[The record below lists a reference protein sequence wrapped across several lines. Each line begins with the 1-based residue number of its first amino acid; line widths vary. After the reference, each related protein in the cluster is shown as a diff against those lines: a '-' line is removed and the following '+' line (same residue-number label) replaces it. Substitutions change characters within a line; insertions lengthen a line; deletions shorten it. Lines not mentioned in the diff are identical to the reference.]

1 MKEKN
6 PEYVSS
12 IRAYK
17 KRVATRC
24 RVCGGQ
30 LLISEEIKLEMH
42 EACNKDTKNV
52 YMM

>member
-6 PEYVSS
+6 PEYVLN
-12 IRAYK
+12 
-17 KRVATRC
+17 KRNNQQIAARC

-30 LLISEEIKLEMH
+30 LMVAQEIKNEIH
-42 EACNKDTKNV
+42 DKCDNDDRNV

>member
-6 PEYVSS
+6 PEYVLNK
-12 IRAYK
+12 RKNK
-17 KRVATRC
+17 KIATRC

-30 LLISEEIKLEMH
+30 LLLASEIENEIH
-42 EACNKDTKNV
+42 EICDRDSNNV

>member
-6 PEYVSS
+6 PEYVQNK
-12 IRAYK
+12 RKNK
-17 KRVATRC
+17 KVATRC

-30 LLISEEIKLEMH
+30 LLIASEIAKEMH
-42 EACNKDTKNV
+42 EMCDRDNKNM